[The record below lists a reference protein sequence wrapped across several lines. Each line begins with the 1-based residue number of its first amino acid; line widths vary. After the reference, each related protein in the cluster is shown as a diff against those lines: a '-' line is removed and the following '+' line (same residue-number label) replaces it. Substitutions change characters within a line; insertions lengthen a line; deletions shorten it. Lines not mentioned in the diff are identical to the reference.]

1 MKNNLRKLWQQ
12 LRFHIFETDDVIIY
26 WPDFYKGIM
35 LLLFA
40 LAIMSGHLLWYVTTY
55 HSDNR
60 IWLNDN
66 YYDLRLLTSYAQIV
80 LTFCVL
86 LIAYIFHNYEKF
98 RLFMG
103 WFIPLYFGLQ
113 LIFSA
118 HYVGIYSPAAMAG
131 IINILLIGFVL
142 YQPKVIYSIMVIVAV
157 VVVAICYLTKID
169 IIPYAPLFSDA
180 LDHSAFYKNTFWINS
195 MVVLYTPILF
205 VSAVFFEV
213 LLSQWRRREK
223 KIEVL
228 SQIDGLTNVYNRRY
242 VNDHL
247 QKIYHKQ
254 HSAYALVILDLDH
267 FKQINDSYGHEAG
280 DEVLRQV
287 GAILHAAVRGNDV
300 VGRLGGEEFALVL
313 SGCNLDGALE
323 IAERCRSKIAQ
334 MDIHLNDGQ
343 VLKISASFG
352 VAIEQEGAAPEEITR
367 MADQALY
374 LAKQQGRNQ
383 VRHFQELN
391 LASSA

>member
-1 MKNNLRKLWQQ
+1 
-12 LRFHIFETDDVIIY
+12 
-26 WPDFYKGIM
+26 M

-66 YYDLRLLTSYAQIV
+66 YYDLRMFTSYAQIV

-86 LIAYIFHNYEKF
+86 LVAYIFQNYEKF
-98 RLFMG
+98 RQFMG

-142 YQPKVIYSIMVIVAV
+142 YQPKVIYSIMVIVAIV
-157 VVVAICYLTKID
+157 VIAICYLTKID
-169 IIPYAPLFSDA
+169 LIPYAPLFSDA
-180 LDHSAFYKNTFWINS
+180 LNQGEFYKNTFWINS

-205 VSAVFFEV
+205 ISAVFFEV
-213 LLSQWRRREK
+213 LPSQWRRREK

-313 SGCNLDGALE
+313 PGCNLEGALE

-334 MDIHLNDGQ
+334 TDVYLNDQQ

-352 VAIEQEGAAPEEITR
+352 VAIEQDGAAPEEIAR

-383 VRHFQELN
+383 VRHFKELN
-391 LASSA
+391 LAPSA